1 MRSRRVPWWT
11 LMGVVLVLALV
22 VGTGVLHSAPPTP
35 AQRASAIDADIRCPS
50 CEDLSVADSSA
61 PTAVTVRATVR
72 QLVDAGQSDQQI
84 QQYLVARY
92 GSSIVLDPPARG
104 WSLLVWVLPLAGVG
118 VAVVA
123 VGTVLYRRRGPI
135 DPDPGHD
142 AAGGP
147 AGAPPDP
154 AARAVRRRFLEQSLA
169 DADAEYL
176 AGDLSDRDY
185 LALRRR
191 DMARLAALG
200 SEARPVATTDAV
212 PDPVGAGVD
221 PGRGAGAGAGAGAGS
236 GGGTLVA
243 EPTLRVDA
251 GADPTATSAAV
262 PGRAGRKRRT
272 WLFLV
277 GALVSFAAALVLA
290 LTLFTSS
297 RLPGQTATGGVDLSQ
312 PQQLQQTL
320 GEAAAYENEGDATQ
334 AVDLYQSVL
343 TSHPDN
349 EVALAQLGWLEFQTG
364 RTAKNAELI
373 TDGRAKLNRAVHLQP
388 GDYAARLYLGTVL
401 LLQDGNASGAVVE
414 YRQFLADSPP
424 SALLDQAAPEL
435 RQAFQ
440 QAGVPVPAQ
449 VPAT

>member
-1 MRSRRVPWWT
+1 M
-11 LMGVVLVLALV
+11 
-22 VGTGVLHSAPPTP
+22 
-35 AQRASAIDADIRCPS
+35 
-50 CEDLSVADSSA
+50 
-61 PTAVTVRATVR
+61 
-72 QLVDAGQSDQQI
+72 
-84 QQYLVARY
+84 
-92 GSSIVLDPPARG
+92 
-104 WSLLVWVLPLAGVG
+104 
-118 VAVVA
+118 
-123 VGTVLYRRRGPI
+123 
-135 DPDPGHD
+135 
-142 AAGGP
+142 
-147 AGAPPDP
+147 
-154 AARAVRRRFLEQSLA
+154 
-169 DADAEYL
+169 
-176 AGDLSDRDY
+176 
-185 LALRRR
+185 
-191 DMARLAALG
+191 
-200 SEARPVATTDAV
+200 
-212 PDPVGAGVD
+212 
-221 PGRGAGAGAGAGAGS
+221 
-236 GGGTLVA
+236 
-243 EPTLRVDA
+243 
-251 GADPTATSAAV
+251 PTATSAAV

-290 LTLFTSS
+290 PTLFTSS

-449 VPAT
+449 VPAP

>member
-1 MRSRRVPWWT
+1 MRARRFPWWT
-11 LMGVVLVLALV
+11 LMGVVLVVALV
-22 VGTGVLHSAPPTP
+22 IGTGVLRSSPQTP
-35 AQRASAIDADIRCPS
+35 AQRASAIDSDIRCPS

-72 QLVDAGQSDQQI
+72 QLVDAGRTDQQI

-92 GSSIVLDPPARG
+92 GSSIVLDPPASG
-104 WSLLVWVLPLAGVG
+104 WSLLVWVLPLAGVA
-118 VAVVA
+118 VAVAA

-135 DPDPGHD
+135 DADPDPHRPD
-142 AAGGP
+142 SAAG
-147 AGAPPDP
+147 APDP
-154 AARAVRRRFLEQSLA
+154 AAAAARRRFLEQSLA

-212 PDPVGAGVD
+212 PDPVGTGVD